1 LDDPECNHRDF
12 KSEKWRREGRRGGG
26 GMEDN
31 LEKEGRRRKGDVR
44 SQGEKWIRKRR
55 RKDKKNMGGGEI

>member
-1 LDDPECNHRDF
+1 
-12 KSEKWRREGRRGGG
+12 
-26 GMEDN
+26 MEDN